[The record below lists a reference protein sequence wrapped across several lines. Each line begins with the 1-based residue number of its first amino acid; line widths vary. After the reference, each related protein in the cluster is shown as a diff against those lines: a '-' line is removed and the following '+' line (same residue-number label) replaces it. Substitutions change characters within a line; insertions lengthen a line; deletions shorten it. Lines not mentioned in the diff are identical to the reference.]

1 MLNFQPR
8 PPRPA
13 DKGGLAMAQTATVSS
28 AVAHADTAPTVR
40 KITLSDLADALRK
53 GVDDFLA
60 MPSHVV
66 FLCVLYPL
74 AGLFFA
80 RIAFGYDLVPMLYPL
95 AAGFAL
101 VGPLA
106 AIGIYELS
114 RRRERGLQA
123 SWKEAFGVL
132 RSRSMPA
139 IAALGAVLLAIFGAW
154 LLAAQTI
161 YETNFGTV
169 PPVSLAQFA
178 TDILT
183 TRAGWTLILLGNAV
197 GFLFAVVVFMI
208 SAVSFPLLL
217 DRRVSFS
224 TAVGTSLEAIWENPL
239 VMTVWAMIIA
249 GLLLLGSLPLLMGLA
264 IVLPVLGHSTWHLY
278 RKVVDADGNPRPGQ
292 WPRRKARKSAA
303 DFPSALVPWT
313 R

>member
-1 MLNFQPR
+1 MARTAATLAGTAA
-8 PPRPA
+8 PA
-13 DKGGLAMAQTATVSS
+13 AA
-28 AVAHADTAPTVR
+28 APTVR

-53 GVDDFLA
+53 GIDDFLA

-74 AGLFFA
+74 AGLVFA
-80 RIAFGYDLVPMLYPL
+80 RIAFGYELVPLLFPL

-101 VGPLA
+101 VAPLA
-106 AIGIYELS
+106 ALGVYELS
-114 RRRERGLQA
+114 RRREKGLHA

-139 IAALGAVLLAIFGAW
+139 IAALGGLLLAIFGAW

-161 YETNFGTV
+161 YEANFGSV
-169 PPVSLAQFA
+169 PPVSLTQFA
-178 TDILT
+178 ADVLT
-183 TRAGWTLILLGNAV
+183 TQAGWNLIVFGNAV
-197 GFLFAVVVFMI
+197 GFLFAAVVFVI

-224 TAVGTSLEAIWENPL
+224 TAIGTSLEAVWENPL
-239 VMTVWAMIIA
+239 VMSAWAVVIA

-264 IVLPVLGHSTWHLY
+264 VVLPILGHASWHLY
-278 RKVVDADGNPRPGQ
+278 RKVVDADGSPRAGHR
-292 WPRRKARKSAA
+292 PRRRNRRHAA
-303 DFPSALVPWT
+303 DFPSALIPWA

>member
-1 MLNFQPR
+1 
-8 PPRPA
+8 
-13 DKGGLAMAQTATVSS
+13 MAQALVNATVPST
-28 AVAHADTAPTVR
+28 AAAPTVR
-40 KITLSDLADALRK
+40 KIGLSDLADVLRK

-74 AGLFFA
+74 VGLLVA
-80 RIAFGYDLVPMLYPL
+80 RIAFGYELVPLLYPL

-101 VGPLA
+101 IGPVA

-114 RRRERGLQA
+114 RRREKGLQA
-123 SWKEAFGVL
+123 SWREAFGVL
-132 RSRSMPA
+132 RSRSLPA
-139 IAALGAVLLAIFGAW
+139 IAALAGVLLAIFGAW

-161 YETNFGTV
+161 YETNFGSV
-169 PPVSLAQFA
+169 PPTSLTQFA
-178 TDILT
+178 VDVLT
-183 TRAGWTLILLGNAV
+183 TQAGWNLILYGNAV
-197 GFLFAVVVFMI
+197 GFVFAVVVFVI

-224 TAVGTSLEAIWENPL
+224 TAVGTSLEVVWKNPA
-239 VMTVWAMIIA
+239 VMIVWAAIIA
-249 GLLLLGSLPLLMGLA
+249 GLLVLGSLPFLMGLA

-292 WPRRKARKSAA
+292 WPRRKGRRSAA

>member
-1 MLNFQPR
+1 
-8 PPRPA
+8 
-13 DKGGLAMAQTATVSS
+13 MAQTATLTST
-28 AVAHADTAPTVR
+28 ATNAATAPTVR
-40 KITLSDLADALRK
+40 KITMGDLADALRK

-66 FLCVLYPL
+66 FLCLLYPL
-74 AGLFFA
+74 AGLLFA
-80 RIAFGYDLVPMLYPL
+80 RVAFGYELVPLLYPL

-101 VGPLA
+101 VGPVA
-106 AIGIYELS
+106 AIGLYELS
-114 RRRERGLQA
+114 RRREKGLSA
-123 SWKEAFGVL
+123 SWREAFGVL
-132 RSRSMPA
+132 RSRSLPA
-139 IAALGAVLLAIFGAW
+139 IAALGGVLLAILAAW

-161 YETNFGTV
+161 YESNFGTV
-169 PPVSLAQFA
+169 PPVSLTQFA
-178 TDILT
+178 ADVLT
-183 TRAGWTLILLGNAV
+183 TRAGWNLIVLGNAV
-197 GFLFAVVVFMI
+197 GFLFAVAVFVI

-224 TAVGTSLEAIWENPL
+224 TAVGTSLEAVWENPG
-239 VMTVWAMIIA
+239 VMTAWAIIIA

-278 RKVVDADGNPRPGQ
+278 RKVVDADGSPRPGH
-292 WPRRKARKSAA
+292 WPRRKTRRSAA

>member
-1 MLNFQPR
+1 MAR
-8 PPRPA
+8 TA
-13 DKGGLAMAQTATVSS
+13 TLAGTTAHTATV
-28 AVAHADTAPTVR
+28 PTVR

-80 RIAFGYDLVPMLYPL
+80 RIAFGYELVPMLYPL

-106 AIGIYELS
+106 ALGVYELS

-123 SWKEAFGVL
+123 SWTEAFGVL

-139 IAALGAVLLAIFGAW
+139 IAALGGVLLAILGAW

-161 YETNFGTV
+161 YESNFGTV
-169 PPVSLAQFA
+169 PPVSLTQFA
-178 TDILT
+178 ADVLT
-183 TRAGWTLILLGNAV
+183 TRAGWNLIVVGNTV
-197 GFLFAVVVFMI
+197 GFLFAVAVFVI

-224 TAVGTSLEAIWENPL
+224 TAIGTSLEAVWENPG
-239 VMTVWAMIIA
+239 VMTAWAIIIA
-249 GLLLLGSLPLLMGLA
+249 GLLLLGSLPLFMGLA
-264 IVLPVLGHSTWHLY
+264 VVLPVLGHSTWHLY
-278 RKVVDADGNPRPGQ
+278 RKLVDADGNPRPGQ
-292 WPRRKARKSAA
+292 WPRRKGRRFAA

-313 R
+313 K

>member
-1 MLNFQPR
+1 
-8 PPRPA
+8 
-13 DKGGLAMAQTATVSS
+13 MAQPQALASATVHSTA
-28 AVAHADTAPTVR
+28 AVPTVR
-40 KITLSDLADALRK
+40 KIGLADLADVLRK

-74 AGLFFA
+74 AGLLFA
-80 RIAFGYDLVPMLYPL
+80 RIAFGYELVPLLYPL

-101 VGPLA
+101 VGPVA
-106 AIGIYELS
+106 AIGVYELS
-114 RRRERGLQA
+114 RRREKGLHA
-123 SWKEAFGVL
+123 SWREAFGVL
-132 RSRSMPA
+132 RSRSLPA
-139 IAALGAVLLAIFGAW
+139 IAALAGVLLIILGAW

-161 YETNFGTV
+161 YEVNFGTV
-169 PPVSLAQFA
+169 PPVSLTQFA
-178 TDILT
+178 TDVLT
-183 TRAGWTLILLGNAV
+183 TPAGWNLILIGNAV
-197 GFLFAVVVFMI
+197 GFVFAVVVFVI

-224 TAVGTSLEAIWENPL
+224 TAIGTSLEAVRANPL

-292 WPRRKARKSAA
+292 WPRRKGRRFAA

>member
-1 MLNFQPR
+1 
-8 PPRPA
+8 
-13 DKGGLAMAQTATVSS
+13 MARTATV
-28 AVAHADTAPTVR
+28 AGTTVHADAAPIVR
-40 KITLSDLADALRK
+40 RITLSDLADALRK

-80 RIAFGYDLVPMLYPL
+80 RIAFGYELVPMLYPL

-106 AIGIYELS
+106 ALGVYELS
-114 RRRERGLQA
+114 RRREKGLQA
-123 SWKEAFGVL
+123 SWVEAFGVL

-139 IAALGAVLLAIFGAW
+139 IAALGGVLLAILGAW

-161 YETNFGTV
+161 YESNFGTV
-169 PPVSLAQFA
+169 PPVSLTQFA
-178 TDILT
+178 IDVLT
-183 TRAGWTLILLGNAV
+183 TPAGWNLILVGNAV
-197 GFLFAVVVFMI
+197 GFLFAVAVFVI

-224 TAVGTSLEAIWENPL
+224 TAIGTSLEVVWENL
-239 VMTVWAMIIA
+239 GVMTVWAIIIV
-249 GLLLLGSLPLLMGLA
+249 GLLVLGSLPLLMGLA

-278 RKVVDADGNPRPGQ
+278 RKVVDAESNPRPGQ
-292 WPRRKARKSAA
+292 RPRRKGRRFAA

-313 R
+313 K